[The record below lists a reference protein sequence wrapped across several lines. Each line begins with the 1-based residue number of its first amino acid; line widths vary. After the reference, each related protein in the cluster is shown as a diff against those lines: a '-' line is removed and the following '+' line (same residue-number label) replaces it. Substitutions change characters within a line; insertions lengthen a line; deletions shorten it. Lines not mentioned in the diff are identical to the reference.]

1 MAITDNLPNSRQDY
15 EKSKAA
21 QEIST
26 NRNDL
31 TKSFT
36 QITRQLLTQAQRG
49 IENGDIQVQTI
60 DDLKVVDRLMQT
72 ALSLTTND
80 TNTPAI
86 TTDVVNIIWQK
97 ELGLPDNTKA
107 NKTEIKNK
115 MDDLSSDDVDDLINK
130 IADDQN
136 KHNAEKL

>member
-1 MAITDNLPNSRQDY
+1 MAITDNLPNSRKDY

-49 IENGDIQVQTI
+49 IEDGDIKVQTI

-72 ALSLTTND
+72 ALSLTNND

-86 TTDVVNIIWQK
+86 TTDVVNIVWQK

-107 NKTEIKNK
+107 NKTEVKNK

-136 KHNAEKL
+136 KHNAEEM

>member
-1 MAITDNLPNSRQDY
+1 MAITDNLPTSRQDY
-15 EKSKAA
+15 ENSKAA

-86 TTDVVNIIWQK
+86 TTDVVNIVWQK